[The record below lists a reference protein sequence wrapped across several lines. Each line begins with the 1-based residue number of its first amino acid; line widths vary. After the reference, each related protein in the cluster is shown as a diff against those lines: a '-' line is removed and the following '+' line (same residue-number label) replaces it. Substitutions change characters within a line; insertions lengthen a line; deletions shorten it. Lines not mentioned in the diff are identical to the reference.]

1 VCEPAKIRKSSFSLG
16 AVLGWEESCSINMA
30 TLLVVE
36 DSRPLRVMMKRMFVE
51 AGFDVI
57 DVGDGEAAL
66 QSACDSKPDLIIL
79 DLLLPKMGGEVLLRA
94 LKQDSATA
102 GIPVI
107 VVSSLPQSNAERL
120 QREGAIAYIEKSK
133 LDLTTGGTNLVRLV
147 NAALRKKPQPTS

>member
-1 VCEPAKIRKSSFSLG
+1 
-16 AVLGWEESCSINMA
+16 
-30 TLLVVE
+30 
-36 DSRPLRVMMKRMFVE
+36 MMKRMFVE